1 MKLFSLALRNIKK
14 SIKDYSIYFIT
25 LVIAVAIF
33 YIFNSVDSQT
43 AMMSISK
50 STMEIVQAIVNVL
63 SYISV
68 FVSIVLGFLIVY
80 ANNFLIKRRKKEIG
94 IYLTLGMSKFKVSTV
109 LVLETI
115 IIGVISL
122 GIGLIL
128 GVGLSQLLSI
138 FKANL
143 FELHVLY
150 FRESLIL

>member
-1 MKLFSLALRNIKK
+1 M
-14 SIKDYSIYFIT
+14 
-25 LVIAVAIF
+25 
-33 YIFNSVDSQT
+33 
-43 AMMSISK
+43 
-50 STMEIVQAIVNVL
+50 
-63 SYISV
+63 
-68 FVSIVLGFLIVY
+68 LGFLIVY

-138 FKANL
+138 FTAKL
-143 FELHVLY
+143 FEADMTKFTFVFSSGAMVSAVINFSFIY
-150 FRESLIL
+150 VIVMIFNIEINRIIFNTFFNVSKCQTK